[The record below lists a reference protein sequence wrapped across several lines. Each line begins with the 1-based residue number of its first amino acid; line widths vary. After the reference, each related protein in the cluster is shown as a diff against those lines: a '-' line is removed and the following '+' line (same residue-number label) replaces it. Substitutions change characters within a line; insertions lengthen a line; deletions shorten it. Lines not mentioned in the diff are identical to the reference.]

1 MNSAKN
7 IVSSGLNKIKGFFSN
22 CHLSFPKIKLPH
34 FSISGKLS
42 VNPPSVPKISVK
54 WYKKGGIMTEPT
66 LLGMT
71 GNIAHIGGEAGHEA
85 ILPLDN
91 FYNYL
96 DSKLDKYMQEDNTA
110 NEVRRLSN
118 MVSKLELRLDIDGR
132 EFTRTAIAPN
142 QDELD
147 DYNTTRNMKLKY

>member
-1 MNSAKN
+1 
-7 IVSSGLNKIKGFFSN
+7 
-22 CHLSFPKIKLPH
+22 
-34 FSISGKLS
+34 
-42 VNPPSVPKISVK
+42 
-54 WYKKGGIMTEPT
+54 MTQPTIFGARNNT
-66 LLGMT
+66 LL
-71 GNIAHIGGEAGHEA
+71 AGGEAGQEA

-96 DSKLDKYMQEDNTA
+96 DSKLDKFMQEDATA
-110 NEVRRLSN
+110 SEVRRLSN
-118 MVSKLELRLDIDGR
+118 IVSKLELRLDIDGR

>member
-1 MNSAKN
+1 
-7 IVSSGLNKIKGFFSN
+7 
-22 CHLSFPKIKLPH
+22 
-34 FSISGKLS
+34 
-42 VNPPSVPKISVK
+42 
-54 WYKKGGIMTEPT
+54 MTQPTIFGARNNT
-66 LLGMT
+66 LL
-71 GNIAHIGGEAGHEA
+71 AGGEAGQEA

-96 DSKLDKYMQEDNTA
+96 DSKLDNFTKEDNTA

-118 MVSKLELRLDIDGR
+118 LVSKLELRLDIDGR

-147 DYNTTRNMKLKY
+147 DYSTTRNMKLKY